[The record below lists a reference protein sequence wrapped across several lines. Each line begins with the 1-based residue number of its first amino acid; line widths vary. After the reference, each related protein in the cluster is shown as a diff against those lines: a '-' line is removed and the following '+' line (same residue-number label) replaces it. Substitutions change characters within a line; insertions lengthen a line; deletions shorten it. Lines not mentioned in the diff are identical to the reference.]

1 MDNKPHR
8 KLKIT
13 QKGLD
18 ALRTDRDRPK
28 VKTQVKIT
36 KKGREAIKDEVTKEG
51 WGRVKGRVAKSF
63 LDDPLVRKI
72 TGRKSLAD
80 IAKKKKAQQQ
90 KEEIQEPDYEKRGKK
105 NISAAE
111 RKREQDKRN
120 KEYFATQKKPSVT
133 KKKKKEDERNKEY
146 FSKDRLAQAAAVR
159 REGRF
164 ASTWSDP
171 RTGGSSSVDT
181 VPDYAVKA
189 KKGAIS
195 APGSG
200 SIAKAKKAK
209 ASDVNKSIEQQMK
222 DAMKE
227 SFQRIREAQWKIK
240 LRGLPSF
247 YVPGKSAGA
256 VRQMLRK
263 QLKRPMDDIE
273 DIVRATPA
281 AKKKDFRDRAQGQQD
296 SAVGS
301 GKDK

>member
-1 MDNKPHR
+1 M
-8 KLKIT
+8 
-13 QKGLD
+13 
-18 ALRTDRDRPK
+18 
-28 VKTQVKIT
+28 
-36 KKGREAIKDEVTKEG
+36 
-51 WGRVKGRVAKSF
+51 
-63 LDDPLVRKI
+63 
-72 TGRKSLAD
+72 
-80 IAKKKKAQQQ
+80 
-90 KEEIQEPDYEKRGKK
+90 
-105 NISAAE
+105 
-111 RKREQDKRN
+111 
-120 KEYFATQKKPSVT
+120 
-133 KKKKKEDERNKEY
+133 
-146 FSKDRLAQAAAVR
+146 
-159 REGRF
+159 
-164 ASTWSDP
+164 
-171 RTGGSSSVDT
+171 
-181 VPDYAVKA
+181 KA

-209 ASDVNKSIEQQMK
+209 ASDVNKSIEQQMA